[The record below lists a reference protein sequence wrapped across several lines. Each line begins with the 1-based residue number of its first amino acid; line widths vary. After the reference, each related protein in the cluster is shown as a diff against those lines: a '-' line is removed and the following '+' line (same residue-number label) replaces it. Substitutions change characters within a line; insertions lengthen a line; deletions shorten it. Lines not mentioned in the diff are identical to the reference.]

1 VRSLLNQHSFLLLAL
16 ITLVA
21 VWLIGRRLGRRAR
34 LVGVVVVV
42 AAAVAAFALLRTG
55 DGALGSV
62 VELDHALAGGQP
74 VVLEVYSDY

>member
-1 VRSLLNQHSFLLLAL
+1 MRPLLNQHSFLWIAL
-16 ITLVA
+16 VALVA

-34 LVGVVVVV
+34 LVGLGLVV
-42 AAAVAAFALLRTG
+42 AGAAAAFVLLRTG
-55 DGALGSV
+55 DGDLGSV